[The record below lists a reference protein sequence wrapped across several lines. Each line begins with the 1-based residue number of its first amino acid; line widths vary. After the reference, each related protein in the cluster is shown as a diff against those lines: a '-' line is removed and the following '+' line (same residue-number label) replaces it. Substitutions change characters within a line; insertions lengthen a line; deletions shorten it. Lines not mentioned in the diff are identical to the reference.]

1 MGSEMCIR
9 DSFCMLYDRTW
20 DAEGFA
26 YLHLDIRI
34 CKKCLIYLEIC
45 IMLYLAFR
53 TAQFLGYSD
62 ALSVLA
68 DKIFQQIPPR
78 SNR

>member
-1 MGSEMCIR
+1 
-9 DSFCMLYDRTW
+9 MLYDRRW

-45 IMLYLAFR
+45 IILYFAFS
-53 TAQFLGYSD
+53 TKDEHCFSDYCQIICKPGSVIEDVISLGLNSH
-62 ALSVLA
+62 LS
-68 DKIFQQIPPR
+68 
-78 SNR
+78 SSG